1 MAGKIACAPSILAAD
16 LAHAAEA
23 AAEALREGMERL
35 HYDVMDGV
43 FVPNLSFGP
52 AFVRDVM
59 RAVPDLKAD
68 VHLMVQDPA
77 ALAEMFLP
85 LRPESLTFHV
95 EACRDCARLLER
107 IREAG
112 IPRPGLSI
120 SPDTPMA
127 MLTPYLSLAGM
138 VLVMTVRPGFY
149 GQPYLRGIER
159 RVAELRRLRDGM
171 GLGFLIA
178 VDGGIDRT
186 TLPLVREDVDI
197 VVAGASFFRNP
208 DRRGFLK
215 DLGYGGE

>member
-1 MAGKIACAPSILAAD
+1 MPRRVLCSPSILAAD
-16 LAHAAEA
+16 LACAAEA
-23 AAEALREGMERL
+23 AREVLREGLERI

-68 VHLMVQDPA
+68 VHLMVQDPTA
-77 ALAEMFLP
+77 IAEMFLP

-95 EACRDCARLLER
+95 EACRDCAALLDR
-107 IREAG
+107 IASAG

-120 SPDTPMA
+120 SPDTP
-127 MLTPYLSLAGM
+127 LELILPYLPLTGL

-149 GQPYLRGIER
+149 GQPYLRGIEH
-159 RVAELRRLRDGM
+159 RVETLRRLREER
-171 GLGFLIA
+171 GLPFLIA

-186 TLPLVREDVDI
+186 TFPLVRDHVDI
-197 VVAGASFFRNP
+197 VVAGAAFFRNP
-208 DRRGFLK
+208 ERAAFLA
-215 DLGYGGE
+215 DLGAVRG